1 MAHAIAVKHGGASHT
16 HASTVDTSQ
25 YTQAG
30 SEKGGGGTQGG
41 GWSLHSLLRSLEV
54 LDDLMS
60 SISFVK
66 LELQGFVP
74 VVIRKKPELTYRCM
88 SRAKLCV
95 AIG

>member
-1 MAHAIAVKHGGASHT
+1 MVEPPTPTPLLLTPLNILRQGVRR
-16 HASTVDTSQ
+16 
-25 YTQAG
+25 
-30 SEKGGGGTQGG
+30 GGGGTQGG